1 MSTEEDRRQSV
12 ELVSA
17 LLRLAPQHLTTA
29 TGRWIWVAGK
39 LAAMIIRWG
48 RMDWSIRQEVE
59 ALIEKSKNWDR
70 RL

>member
-29 TGRWIWVAGK
+29 SGRWIWVAGR
-39 LAAMIIRWG
+39 LASMIIRWG
-48 RMDWSIRQEVE
+48 RMDWSIRQEVQGI
-59 ALIEKSKNWDR
+59 IEHSKKTGR
-70 RL
+70 R